1 MFNPSREQAR
11 EFFFEVL
18 RKGREQLPRTPLED
32 QAWDIIAA
40 HPEYHGVLENR
51 GRNLERDWTPAQGE
65 TNPFLHLS
73 LHLAVREQLGIDQPP
88 GLRAAWQA
96 LLAAGMAEHD
106 ALHRIIDALA
116 ETLWE
121 SQRFGRPLDAEAYLR
136 RVRGHAAD
144 RGQ

>member
-18 RKGREQLPRTPLED
+18 RKGQEHLPLTQIES
-32 QAWDIIAA
+32 QAWDIVSA
-40 HPEYHGVLENR
+40 HPEYHGLLANR
-51 GRNLERDWTPAQGE
+51 NRNLERDWTPEQGE

-88 GLRAAWQA
+88 GLRAAWQG
-96 LLAAGMAEHD
+96 LLQAGVDEHA

-121 SQRFGRPLDAEAYLR
+121 AQRHGRPIDAEAYLR
-136 RVRGHAAD
+136 RVRG
-144 RGQ
+144 Q